1 MASGMFVFQR
11 DVSNLI
17 LDFAREQANA
27 RGEAGP
33 TDEEALQVTRP
44 TT

>member
-1 MASGMFVFQR
+1 MSSGKSALQR
-11 DVSNLI
+11 DVSDLT

-33 TDEEALQVTRP
+33 TDEEAPQVTRP